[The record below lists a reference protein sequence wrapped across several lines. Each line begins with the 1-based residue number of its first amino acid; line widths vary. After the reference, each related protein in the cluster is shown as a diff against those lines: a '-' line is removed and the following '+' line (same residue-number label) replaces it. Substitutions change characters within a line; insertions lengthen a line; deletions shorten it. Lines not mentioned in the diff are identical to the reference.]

1 MTAMKPS
8 RSTLKDVVAGVRRAG
23 RETGWTQAE
32 AWALRL
38 LALLAAAGLLVA
50 LGSGAAVLAHP
61 PLFADLRPWWPA
73 LAAVGLLSTA
83 AGYWLLWGRGR

>member
-1 MTAMKPS
+1 MPAMRPTVS
-8 RSTLKDVVAGVRRAG
+8 AIRTVVGRRPWPG
-23 RETGWTQAE
+23 RELGSARAAVWM
-32 AWALRL
+32 LRIL
-38 LALLAAAGLLVA
+38 GALAAAGLLIA

-61 PLFADLRPWWPA
+61 PLFAELRPWWPP